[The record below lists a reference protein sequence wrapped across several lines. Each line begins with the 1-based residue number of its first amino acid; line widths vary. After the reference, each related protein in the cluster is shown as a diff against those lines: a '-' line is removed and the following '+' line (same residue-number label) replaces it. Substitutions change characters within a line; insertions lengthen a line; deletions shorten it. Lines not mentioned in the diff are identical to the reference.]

1 MSVTCAICHEDIN
14 FCTEEISVLNCGHL
28 YHNGCLQQW
37 LNTNSTCPE
46 CRSAVTRN
54 NFVQKLYP
62 SKKEDA
68 ESVYRGTS
76 EETKSILKVYEESTK
91 NLQKV
96 FTERIVNLENKNM
109 SLKEDLQKSLDDRQK
124 CSNEINLAE
133 KKILKLTDDVKK
145 STHENI
151 VLKKRLNVV
160 FKLIVFSLF
169 LFILYVLTE

>member
-37 LNTNSTCPE
+37 LSTNSTCPE

-76 EETKSILKVYEESTK
+76 DETKSILKVYEDTTI
-91 NLQKV
+91 NLQKM
-96 FTERIVNLENKNM
+96 FTERILSLENKN
-109 SLKEDLQKSLDDRQK
+109 LELEEKLQKSSDEKESLRLKLDD
-124 CSNEINLAE
+124 EE
-133 KKILKLTDDVKK
+133 VKNK
-145 STHENI
+145 
-151 VLKKRLNVV
+151 VLKSEIKK
-160 FKLIVFSLF
+160 FKEKLSSVKCLDEDIIS
-169 LFILYVLTE
+169 TS

>member
-1 MSVTCAICHEDIN
+1 MSVTCVSCQEDID

-54 NFVQKLYP
+54 SFVRKLYP

-76 EETKSILKVYEESTK
+76 DETKSILKVYEDTTK
-91 NLQKV
+91 NLQKM
-96 FTERIVNLENKNM
+96 FTERIVNLENKN
-109 SLKEDLQKSLDDRQK
+109 LELTVDLQKSSEKLQK
-124 CSNEINLAE
+124 STYEKENLR
-133 KKILKLTDDVKK
+133 KKLVKK
-145 STHENI
+145 VSNI
-151 VLKKRLNVV
+151 KFLKSRIK
-160 FKLIVFSLF
+160 KLKVKLFSVNSLDK
-169 LFILYVLTE
+169 INKSPS